1 MEHIMKRVVTLST
14 LFITAAFIPA
24 VASAADETTG
34 VYVGAG
40 ITQLS
45 ADLDLTDLDAGGQT
59 IDLGEQ
65 SVDINMITGRLG
77 YRVNKYIAVE
87 GELGFGLGGDD
98 FDQTI
103 PVDVLGTS
111 LNVDSNIKLDVE
123 NYYVGF
129 VRGIVP
135 ISDEFEVFGRV
146 GYGSATGSAD
156 VTASVAGFT
165 ASGSEEDD
173 ISGLAYGVGGQ
184 FNFTDKDGI
193 RADYTRLEDANII
206 SLSYARRF

>member
-1 MEHIMKRVVTLST
+1 MPRLFNLSA
-14 LFITAAFIPA
+14 LFI
-24 VASAADETTG
+24 ASALIPFAAQADDTTG

-45 ADLDLTDLDAGGQT
+45 ADLDLTDLDAGGQS

-65 SVDINMITGRLG
+65 SLDINMITGRLG
-77 YRVNKYIAVE
+77 YRLNKYIAVE

-98 FDQTI
+98 FDQAI
-103 PVDVLGTS
+103 PVDVLGTT
-111 LNVDSNIKLDVE
+111 LNVDSNVSLDIE

-129 VRGIVP
+129 VRGILP
-135 ISDEFEVFGRV
+135 ISDEFEVFGRL
-146 GYGSATGSAD
+146 GYGSATGKAD

-173 ISGLAYGVGGQ
+173 ISGLAYGLGAQ
-184 FNFTDKDGI
+184 YNFTDKDGI

>member
-1 MEHIMKRVVTLST
+1 MHRVFTLSA
-14 LFITAAFIPA
+14 LFLTSAFVPLA
-24 VASAADETTG
+24 ASAADNTTG

-45 ADLDLTDLDAGGQT
+45 ADLDLTDIDAGGQT

-77 YRVNKYIAVE
+77 YRINKYIAFE

-98 FDQTI
+98 FDQAI
-103 PVDVLGTS
+103 PVDVLGTT
-111 LNVDSNIKLDVE
+111 LNVDSNVSLDVE

-135 ISDEFEVFGRV
+135 ISDEFEVFGRL
-146 GYGSATGSAD
+146 GYGTATGSAD
-156 VTASVAGFT
+156 VTATVAGFT
-165 ASGSEEDD
+165 ASGSEDDD

-184 FNFTDKDGI
+184 FNFTDMDGI